1 MKIITDSTTDLP
13 RNLVQEYNIGVVPL
27 TIHLGKKSWKDFYEI
42 DPDEYCSLLKRST
55 DFPTTSQPSP
65 QDFINAFAPFA
76 AQGEPVLCVN
86 LASSLSG
93 TYQSALLAKDH
104 FPVAPIEV
112 VDSLQASM
120 GLGLIILLC
129 AKKAGEG
136 ASFENV
142 AGFARELAGNVET
155 YFSVDSLDYLQR
167 GGRIGKARAF
177 LGTLMKVK
185 PLLHL
190 VNGEVRPVEKIRTT
204 ERLLSRF
211 VELVEEGAGEHSQI
225 LLSLA
230 DLGNSEAADHLVERF
245 LKISGLS
252 LVYRG
257 KIGGVIA
264 SHVGPGGLG
273 VSFLKA
279 TKK

>member
-1 MKIITDSTTDLP
+1 MHKHD
-13 RNLVQEYNIGVVPL
+13 IGIVPL
-27 TIHLGKKSWKDFYEI
+27 TIHLGEKSWKDFYDI
-42 DPDEYCSLLKRST
+42 DPDEYCSLLRRST

-65 QDFINAFAPFA
+65 QDFIDAFAPFA

-86 LASSLSG
+86 LSSRLSG
-93 TYQSALLAKDH
+93 TFQSALLAKDH
-104 FPVAPIEV
+104 FPGARIEV
-112 VDSLQASM
+112 VDSLQGSM

-129 AKKAGEG
+129 AEKAAQGT
-136 ASFENV
+136 SFEST
-142 AGFARELAGNVET
+142 AALAGDLARKVET

-177 LGTLMKVK
+177 LGTLMKIK

-190 VNGEVRPVEKIRTT
+190 VEGEVRPVEKIRTT
-204 ERLLSRF
+204 GRLLDRF
-211 VELVEEGAGEHSQI
+211 VELVGKGADEHSQI
-225 LLSLA
+225 LLS
-230 DLGNSEAADHLVERF
+230 AADMGNDSVMTELVERF
-245 LKISGLS
+245 LKIPGLS

-273 VSFLKA
+273 LSFLKM
-279 TKK
+279 TGKQVMPFIE

>member
-1 MKIITDSTTDLP
+1 M
-13 RNLVQEYNIGVVPL
+13 
-27 TIHLGKKSWKDFYEI
+27 TIHLGEKSWKDFYDIE
-42 DPDEYCSLLKRST
+42 PDEYCSLLKKST

-76 AQGEPVLCVN
+76 AQGEPVLCIN
-86 LASSLSG
+86 LSSTLSG
-93 TYQSALLAKDH
+93 TYQSALLAKNH
-104 FPVAPIEV
+104 FADARIEV

-129 AKKAGEG
+129 ARKAGQG
-136 ASFENV
+136 TSFESV
-142 AGFARELAGNVET
+142 ADFSRELARKVQT

-167 GGRIGKARAF
+167 GGRIGKAQAF
-177 LGTLMKVK
+177 MGTLMKVK

-190 VNGEVRPVEKIRTT
+190 VEGVVQPVEKIRTT

-211 VELVEEGAGEHSQI
+211 VELVEEGADEHSQI
-225 LLSLA
+225 LMSVA
-230 DLGNSEAADHLVERF
+230 DTGNSEAATELLERSK
-245 LKISGLS
+245 KIPGLS

-273 VSFLKA
+273 VSFLKI
-279 TKK
+279 TGV

>member
-1 MKIITDSTTDLP
+1 
-13 RNLVQEYNIGVVPL
+13 VPL
-27 TIHLGKKSWKDFYEI
+27 TIHLGEKSWKDFYEI
-42 DPDEYCSLLKRST
+42 QPDEYCSLLRRST

-86 LASSLSG
+86 IASRLSG

-104 FPVAPIEV
+104 FPGARIEV

-120 GLGLIILLC
+120 GLGLIVLLC
-129 AKKAGEG
+129 AKKANQG
-136 ASFENV
+136 ASFESV
-142 AGFARELAGNVET
+142 TDFTGELARKVET

-167 GGRIGKARAF
+167 GGRIGKAQAF

-190 VNGEVRPVEKIRTT
+190 VEGEVLPVEKIRTT

-211 VELVEEGAGEHSQI
+211 VELVGEGTGGHSHI
-225 LLSLA
+225 LLSMA
-230 DLGNSEAADHLVERF
+230 DTGNSEAADDLLERF
-245 LKISGLS
+245 LKIPGLS

-273 VSFLKA
+273 VSFLKV
-279 TKK
+279 TGE